1 MGEIH
6 NQPIAYRDRV
16 MHSSLLVN
24 APGQPAAALARRV
37 LSYDTELEPQDS
49 AIYGL
54 TDFHSEPPITVSPER
69 SIHNALQD
77 MTRLRIHA
85 LLVTDRRPA
94 KRDQAIYGLITSSD
108 IRRVN
113 LSARPAYAS
122 DRRTP
127 RVGEV
132 MTPGDLLPLVKYDS
146 LKVLS
151 ASDLNDM
158 FQGSGLTHLLVVE
171 SHGDDVWVARGLLS
185 RMTIAKRLH
194 ASQ

>member
-1 MGEIH
+1 MH
-6 NQPIAYRDRV
+6 NAV
-16 MHSSLLVN
+16 LVN
-24 APGQPAAALARRV
+24 SRGCPAAALTRRV

-54 TDFHSEPPITVSPER
+54 TDFLREPPITVSPER

-77 MTRLRIHA
+77 MTRLKIHA
-85 LLVTDRRPA
+85 LLVTDRGPESHN
-94 KRDQAIYGLITSSD
+94 QTIYGLITSSD
-108 IRRVN
+108 IRRAN
-113 LSARPAYAS
+113 LATRPPYAS
-122 DRRTP
+122 NSHTA

-132 MTPGDLLPLVKYDS
+132 MTPSDLLPLVKYDS

-151 ASDLNDM
+151 ARDLNDM

-171 SHGDDVWVARGLLS
+171 SHADEVWVARGMLS